1 MLCNKNSRVATNSHC
16 QCNFAH
22 QDVTICDS
30 QTRQQTLSD
39 VTPVVV
45 FVVAGIVVVVVFVV
59 EGIVVI
65 VVFVAGV
72 TPG

>member
-1 MLCNKNSRVATNSHC
+1 M
-16 QCNFAH
+16 
-22 QDVTICDS
+22 S
-30 QTRQQTLSD
+30 QTRQRTLSD

-59 EGIVVI
+59 EGIVVV